1 MPKGI
6 SRMKVPTSDSQTPFI
21 LLDLMGEEVR
31 EGDTVAIAGVSGKTP
46 QLFLGLVTEIRIC
59 IKTARCFYTKIWK
72 TGEYKFPTY
81 LSIPLESSGT
91 PSNQLIKISGIE
103 FGLNQKRFAT
113 LLSIKSEFN
122 AANPK
127 IEENEDD

>member
-1 MPKGI
+1 
-6 SRMKVPTSDSQTPFI
+6 MKVPTSDSQTPFT
-21 LLDLMGEEVR
+21 LLDLMGEEVK
-31 EGDTVAIAGVSGKTP
+31 EGDTIAIAGVSGKTP

-81 LSIPLESSGT
+81 LSVPLESNGI
-91 PSNQLIKISGIE
+91 PSNQLIKLSGIE
-103 FGLNQKRFAT
+103 FGLNQKRFAA
-113 LLSIKSEFN
+113 LLSIKSEFD